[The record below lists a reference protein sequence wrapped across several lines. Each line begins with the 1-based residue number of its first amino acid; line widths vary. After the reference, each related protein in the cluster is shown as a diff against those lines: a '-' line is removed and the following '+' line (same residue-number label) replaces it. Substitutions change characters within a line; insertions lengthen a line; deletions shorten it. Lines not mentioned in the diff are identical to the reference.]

1 MKVIAVANQKGG
13 CAKTTS
19 TVNLAA
25 CLGAMGERVLVVDLD
40 PQGSASL
47 HLGIEDDG
55 AGLLK
60 HFEEPAPLD
69 DLIKHEV
76 AKGVDL
82 VPAGIGLATVDLR
95 LTGKIAWEKR
105 LKRCLAKTA
114 GKWSWVL
121 IDCPPGLGFL
131 TVNALLAADAVLIPV
146 QSTALSI
153 AGLRDLMA
161 TIDQVRDE
169 DHPSLQIA
177 GILPCQAHPRRVL
190 HRQAIDVMETDFP
203 GFVAP
208 LVIRENAAVAEAAGH
223 SVPVIQY
230 DPSSNGAEDYMA
242 AAKWLK
248 ERML

>member
-1 MKVIAVANQKGG
+1 MKIIAIANQKGG

-25 CLGAMGERVLVVDLD
+25 CLGNIGERVLVVDLD

-47 HLGIEDDG
+47 HLGVEDDG
-55 AGLLK
+55 SGLL
-60 HFEEPAPLD
+60 HRFEEPGDLN
-69 DLIKHEV
+69 DLIRKDV
-76 AKGVDL
+76 AEGVDL

-105 LKRCLAKTA
+105 LKKCLAKTQ
-114 GKWSWVL
+114 GPWSWVL

-131 TVNALLAADAVLIPV
+131 TVNALLAAEAVLIPV

-169 DHPSLQIA
+169 DHPGLKVA

-190 HRQAIDVMETDFP
+190 HRQAIEAMDTDFP
-203 GFVAP
+203 GLVASV
-208 LVIRENAAVAEAAGH
+208 VIRENAAVAEAAGH
-223 SVPVIQY
+223 MVPVVKY
-230 DPSSNGAEDYMA
+230 DPASNGAEDYMA
-242 AAKWLK
+242 AARWLK